1 MQLFLERT
9 LPAICN
15 LFSDLNQR
23 DQEIIVEKLSVK
35 PKTNLS
41 AIVQNLQQ
49 FITFRVFE
57 NAPDKLLNDDLQIES
72 ALKTLRLVFFASLVG
87 GARESANLNSEI
99 VDISSATSMTSSC
112 DSSVLTIPGSRLRY
126 FFENL
131 GSELRFGA
139 AKIFLY
145 IVYS

>member
-1 MQLFLERT
+1 LKILQLILERT

-112 DSSVLTIPGSRLRY
+112 DSSVLTIPGSRLR
-126 FFENL
+126 FFL
-131 GSELRFGA
+131 
-139 AKIFLY
+139 KI
-145 IVYS
+145 